1 MSYLV
6 EIVDPTRGVQYVTSG
21 SHDPNPDPDTYIGVY
36 SRMAATAAN
45 VSPSTL
51 RTCQTNVGPDGVD
64 YYTYFITRTAHLVV
78 ALPIQDVDVVIQ
90 YLKILP
96 EGQSELKAATALRA
110 LITREPFSVAL
121 AVVALTSGTN
131 STEYLK
137 RAIAVGV
144 SPFETAPTC
153 VVAGGKA
160 PGTGTVPV
168 DAYAEVSKRIANTY
182 AEFKWVTTTIARV
195 AEALPRDSE
204 TYRMYRDF
212 FDIERDIPPLK
223 KWNVI
228 EMVVELIEAV
238 ESPAWYIRSILRQW
252 CARDAAR
259 EAPLELVERVCDA
272 MDTEGVYDQ
281 EIINTVAAAVGTR
294 NTVAQELCT
303 IDTIAETAVRFV
315 HEICNDL
322 DVLAQS
328 LFANVDTFVAQI
340 NPLYGDGGVGIAV
353 LQSRADTLIDE
364 LEPRHITPILVRRVA
379 LVTELIYRDD
389 RKNALDIANAT
400 IRKAPRRMYPCM
412 REYTA
417 FTRRRNMPKLRAKNA
432 HVHRDAYAAI
442 VAFVYCATI
451 PQRLNVDTTRLIAEI
466 AWDDAYTLY

>member
-6 EIVDPTRGVQYVTSG
+6 ELVDPTTGVQYISSG
-21 SHDPNPDPDTYIGVY
+21 LHDPNPDPDTYIGVY

-45 VSPSTL
+45 VPQSAL

-64 YYTYFITRTAHLVV
+64 YYTYFLTPTAHMVV
-78 ALPIQDVDVVIQ
+78 ALPIQDAHVVTQ

-96 EGQSELKAATALRA
+96 QGPEETQAATRLSAM
-110 LITREPFSVAL
+110 ITREPFSVAL
-121 AVVALTSGTN
+121 AIVALTSGTN
-131 STEYLK
+131 STEYLQ
-137 RAIAVGV
+137 RAIRVGV

-153 VVAGGKA
+153 MVAGGKA
-160 PGTGTVPV
+160 PGTGTVAL

-195 AEALPRDSE
+195 AEALPHDSE

-212 FDIERDIPPLK
+212 FDLERDIPPLK

-238 ESPAWYIRSILRQW
+238 ENPAWYIKSILRQW
-252 CARDAAR
+252 CARTAAR

-272 MDTEGVYDQ
+272 MDAEGVYDQ

-294 NTVAQELCT
+294 NSVARELCT
-303 IDTIAETAVRFV
+303 IDTIAATAVRFV
-315 HEICNDL
+315 HEICDDR
-322 DVLAQS
+322 DVLADA
-328 LFANVDTFVAQI
+328 LFANVDTLVEQI
-340 NPLYGDGGVGIAV
+340 NPLYGDGGVSVSV

-364 LEPRHITPILVRRVA
+364 LEPRHITVALIRRVA

-400 IRKAPRRMYPCM
+400 IRKAPLEMHPYM
-412 REYTA
+412 REFPA
-417 FTRRRNMPKLRAKNA
+417 FTRRRRMPKLRAKNA
-432 HVHRDAYAAI
+432 HVHRNAYTAI
-442 VAFVYCATI
+442 VAFMYCATL
-451 PQRLNVDTTRLIAEI
+451 PHTLNVDTARIIAEM
-466 AWDDAYTLY
+466 AWDNAYTV